1 MGVEGLVPD
10 CLVGSTTQRWQCGER
25 RKTARWK
32 QWCWHEFL
40 ACSWYETLVV
50 MVELKLLEFFKFRVC
65 QPSIHL
71 VGYGQQVAYWD
82 AEALNGA
89 LLVRGDDGSEE
100 IKFRKDRYL
109 TTVEIEG
116 RGTP

>member
-1 MGVEGLVPD
+1 
-10 CLVGSTTQRWQCGER
+10 
-25 RKTARWK
+25 
-32 QWCWHEFL
+32 
-40 ACSWYETLVV
+40 
-50 MVELKLLEFFKFRVC
+50 MVDLKLLEFSKFRGC

-71 VGYGQQVAYWD
+71 AGYGQQVACRD

-89 LLVRGDDGSEE
+89 LLVRRDNGSDE

-116 RGTP
+116 RGAP

>member
-1 MGVEGLVPD
+1 M
-10 CLVGSTTQRWQCGER
+10 
-25 RKTARWK
+25 
-32 QWCWHEFL
+32 
-40 ACSWYETLVV
+40 V
-50 MVELKLLEFFKFRVC
+50 MVELKLLEFSEFRGC
-65 QPSIHL
+65 QPSVHR
-71 VGYGQQVAYWD
+71 VGYGQQVACWD

-116 RGTP
+116 HGAP

>member
-1 MGVEGLVPD
+1 MAPGEGGGVERGGKPRD
-10 CLVGSTTQRWQCGER
+10 GQRWCG
-25 RKTARWK
+25 
-32 QWCWHEFL
+32 HEFL
-40 ACSWYETLVV
+40 VCSWYETFVV
-50 MVELKLLEFFKFRVC
+50 MVELKLLEFSEFRGC
-65 QPSIHL
+65 QPSVHRA
-71 VGYGQQVAYWD
+71 GYGQQVACRD

-116 RGTP
+116 RGAP